1 MGFLCV
7 SVDFQFENLLHKESV
22 FLMTSSSPSAL
33 RRKLRK
39 ILDENVSHESVRD
52 AGLHSIANV
61 LEENEFMRM
70 EIGKLKADAQ
80 LYKKKDAEN
89 TREIDALQKLSEPN
103 RWSEQRLKLY
113 EKQFRKVLEMHAETC
128 DKRRKTEARMLLQRW
143 WFLNA
148 LIKARRNDA
157 SEGNVVEK
165 LEEKIERLEGEN
177 EELRIDL
184 LTTENAL
191 KRLQLGVK
199 HTMLLRAKEK
209 WDADDEDDP
218 DISE

>member
-1 MGFLCV
+1 
-7 SVDFQFENLLHKESV
+7 
-22 FLMTSSSPSAL
+22 MTSSSSPSAL

-39 ILDENVSHESVRD
+39 ILDENASNESVRD
-52 AGLHSIANV
+52 AGLHSLANA
-61 LEENEFMRM
+61 LEENECMRM
-70 EIGKLKADAQ
+70 EIGKLRADAR

-89 TREIDALQKLSEPN
+89 KKEIDALQKLSEPN

-143 WFLNA
+143 RFLNA
-148 LIKARRNDA
+148 LAKARRKDA

-177 EELRIDL
+177 EELRIDF

-209 WDADDEDDP
+209 WDADDEDDT

>member
-128 DKRRKTEARMLLQRW
+128 DKRRKTEARILLQRW
-143 WFLNA
+143 RA
-148 LIKARRNDA
+148 KARRKDV

>member
-1 MGFLCV
+1 
-7 SVDFQFENLLHKESV
+7 
-22 FLMTSSSPSAL
+22 MTSSSPSTL

-52 AGLHSIANV
+52 AGLHSLANV

-70 EIGKLKADAQ
+70 EIGKLQSDAQ

-89 TREIDALQKLSEPN
+89 KKEIDSLRKLSEPN
-103 RWSEQRLKLY
+103 AWIAKRLKLC

-143 WFLNA
+143 RFLNA
-148 LIKARRNDA
+148 LAKARRNDA
-157 SEGNVVEK
+157 SEGDVVEK
-165 LEEKIERLEGEN
+165 LEEKIERLEEEN
-177 EELRIDL
+177 EELRIDFV
-184 LTTENAL
+184 TAEKAL
-191 KRLQLGVK
+191 KRLQLDVK

-209 WDADDEDDP
+209 WDADDDDT

>member
-128 DKRRKTEARMLLQRW
+128 DKRRKTEARMLLQSAKEGR
-143 WFLNA
+143 A
-148 LIKARRNDA
+148 LQ
-157 SEGNVVEK
+157 GNVVEK